1 MRKLITLL
9 LLSLIQVSLLG
20 CSSQNY
26 VKPDLGM
33 TSRLAG
39 KAYTEGRCDD
49 AIPHYIDIIK
59 EFPQDTDSRLRIANC
74 LYLTGD
80 VSGAVEEYKI
90 ILRSDPAHSSAWY
103 NLSYIQIEELAKTL
117 KGVVDAPSSETA
129 EEQLMVTKARELLQT
144 YKKST
149 MNTEFSR

>member
-1 MRKLITLL
+1 
-9 LLSLIQVSLLG
+9 
-20 CSSQNY
+20 
-26 VKPDLGM
+26 
-33 TSRLAG
+33 
-39 KAYTEGRCDD
+39 
-49 AIPHYIDIIK
+49 
-59 EFPQDTDSRLRIANC
+59 
-74 LYLTGD
+74 
-80 VSGAVEEYKI
+80 VEEYKI

>member
-49 AIPHYIDIIK
+49 AIPHYIDIIN

-90 ILRSDPAHSSAWY
+90 ILRSDPTHSSAWY
-103 NLSYIQIEELAKTL
+103 NLSYIQIEELFSFPFYL
-117 KGVVDAPSSETA
+117 
-129 EEQLMVTKARELLQT
+129 LLQQIKFQHCLNDSSKHLQLQLQEK
-144 YKKST
+144 YDLQ
-149 MNTEFSR
+149 FLPR